1 VLRRARTIAAV
12 AALGAAAALGGCAGT
27 KAGPLGGSG
36 GAASGPDEIEKRNYE
51 AVLDDALCPCGAAHT
66 LRTCLTSH
74 GDCAS
79 RVAAGKMARRLVSDG
94 LPRTEIVESITKR
107 FAAKAMAVNVKDAPC
122 KGAAAETAKVTIV
135 EFADFECP
143 HCKAAVE
150 LWKPLLER
158 FPAALRVC
166 FKNYP
171 LASHPNAEIAARA
184 AIVAGRA
191 GKFWEMHDL
200 IFEHQT
206 ELSVDMLLTLA
217 RSLGFEDDP
226 FLTEMTAETTRARV
240 AADKDDGDLVG
251 VISTPTLFVNGIKF
265 TERRRVDVLAAWIED
280 ALAAHP

>member
-1 VLRRARTIAAV
+1 
-12 AALGAAAALGGCAGT
+12 
-27 KAGPLGGSG
+27 
-36 GAASGPDEIEKRNYE
+36 
-51 AVLDDALCPCGAAHT
+51 
-66 LRTCLTSH
+66 
-74 GDCAS
+74 
-79 RVAAGKMARRLVSDG
+79 
-94 LPRTEIVESITKR
+94 
-107 FAAKAMAVNVKDAPC
+107 VKEAPC
-122 KGAAAETAKVTIV
+122 KGAPAETARVTIV

-143 HCKAAVE
+143 HCKAAAE
-150 LWKPLLER
+150 LWKPLIER

-171 LASHPNAEIAARA
+171 LPSHPNAEIAARA

-191 GKFWEMHDL
+191 GKFWEMHDV

-240 AADKDDGDLVG
+240 AADKDEGDLVG
-251 VISTPTLFVNGIKF
+251 VSSTPTLFINGIKF
-265 TERRRVDVLAAWIED
+265 TERRRVDVLAAWVED